1 MGSDSLD
8 RRGFLTTTGV
18 GLTGLVAAGS
28 GDPRRALAGSGDPR
42 RTLEGDPRRALGA
55 AEQAGKT
62 VRCGFVG
69 VGSRGSALLRAT
81 LQIPG
86 VEVVAV
92 CDIDAENLGRAG
104 EAVEKAGGRKPAAFE
119 EWTKL
124 LAKDDV
130 TAVVSALPC
139 DLHYP
144 MYRDTLSAGK
154 HLYGE
159 KPMCLTVAHAD
170 ALVKQ
175 AGAAGKVFQVGFQR
189 RFGESLRRAVSWF
202 QEGVVGKPFE
212 ARGVRFGSGGPFRK
226 PGEWFSLRDRSGDW
240 MLEQAVHNFDVFT
253 WALGELPESAFGTGR
268 QDLFKDWD
276 PKRDVS
282 DYYTAVLRYKSGLTL
297 TWTHTWAAPPHPQ
310 FAHSHE
316 QLVGPKG
323 AIDLSKGLVAF
334 RKGAEP
340 DAKPTRQVEAE
351 ERKDTTLLALQGFF
365 DCVRAGKPPV
375 VGAKEGRDATLFGLL
390 IRKAVY
396 EQRLV
401 TMGEVLKG

>member
-1 MGSDSLD
+1 MRPDSLD
-8 RRGFLTTTGV
+8 RRDFLSASGAS
-18 GLTGLVAAGS
+18 LAGLV
-28 GDPRRALAGSGDPR
+28 LASE
-42 RTLEGDPRRALGA
+42 TSANGA
-55 AEQAGKT
+55 AAKT

-69 VGSRGSALLRAT
+69 VGNRGTALLKAT
-81 LQIPG
+81 LQIEA
-86 VEVVAV
+86 VDVVAI
-92 CDIDAENLGRAG
+92 CDIDATNLARAQELVEKKDGKKPSGFDDWKKLLGR
-104 EAVEKAGGRKPAAFE
+104 
-119 EWTKL
+119 
-124 LAKDDV
+124 DDL

-139 DLHYP
+139 DLHYA

-175 AGAAGKVFQVGFQR
+175 AGSAGKVFQVGFQR
-189 RFGESLRRAVSWF
+189 RFGDQLRQAVKLC
-202 QEGVVGKPFE
+202 QDGVVGKPFE
-212 ARGVRFGSGGPFRK
+212 GRGVRFGSGGPFRK
-226 PGEWFSLRDRSGDW
+226 PGEWFSFRDRSGDW

-253 WALGELPESAFGTGR
+253 WALGELPASAFGAGR

-282 DYYTAVLRYKSGLTL
+282 DYYTAMLEYKSGLTL

-334 RKGAEP
+334 RKDAAP
-340 DAKPTRQVEAE
+340 DGKPTRQIEAAAG
-351 ERKDTTLLALQGFF
+351 KDITLLALQGFF
-365 DCVRAGKPPV
+365 ECVRSGAASA
-375 VGAKEGRDATLFGLL
+375 VGAKEGRDATLVGLL

-396 EQRLV
+396 EKRLV
-401 TMGEVLKG
+401 TMEEVLKG